1 MLKSLLTK
9 ADTLNHKITKVETN
23 TNTIKTEIADINRNL
38 EDFKEQHKQEFKELR
53 KTVQDIETSQMLL
66 KQQYKE
72 ESKELKKTVQDIE
85 TSQDLLSRNY
95 EDYKDRLQQL
105 TKDHKK
111 LYEQNVDL
119 KNEIN
124 NLNERKVRTDI
135 CSCKLSAKVSLML
148 YNSIPAPSLCKLNHI
163 SVCFIQI
170 ITKIT
175 CKQVIHFRESH
186 DFLK

>member
-9 ADTLNHKITKVETN
+9 ADTLNHKIIKVETN

-148 YNSIPAPSLCKLNHI
+148 YNSFPAPSLCKLNHI

-186 DFLK
+186 VFLK

>member
-9 ADTLNHKITKVETN
+9 VDTLNHKITKVEIN
-23 TNTIKTEIADINRNL
+23 TNTIKTESADINRNL

-66 KQQYKE
+66 KQQYRE

-85 TSQDLLSRNY
+85 TRQDLLSQNY

-105 TKDHKK
+105 TKDHKN

-119 KNEIN
+119 KM
-124 NLNERKVRTDI
+124 K
-135 CSCKLSAKVSLML
+135 SA
-148 YNSIPAPSLCKLNHI
+148 
-163 SVCFIQI
+163 
-170 ITKIT
+170 T
-175 CKQVIHFRESH
+175 
-186 DFLK
+186 